1 MEPKCIVNH
10 YLEQVKPSGIRKF
23 FDIANEMEDVI
34 SLSIGEP
41 DFQTPWHIRQ
51 VGIDAAEK
59 GKTWYSPSKGF
70 IALRTE
76 IAAYLNRFDLT
87 YSPEKEILVTVG
99 ASEGIDMA
107 MRTLLNIGDE
117 VLIVQPSFV
126 CYEPMVQMS
135 GAIPVIIE
143 TFAKDKFKLTAEL
156 LREKITPK
164 TRMLVLPFPSNPTGA
179 IMNREE
185 LEKIAEVIRE
195 TDMLVLSDEI
205 YCELN
210 YSTTPHVSI
219 ASLPGMRERTIVV
232 NGFSK
237 SYAMTGWRI
246 GYVAAIPEMIDVM
259 TKLHQFAVMC
269 APTLSQF
276 AAIEALK
283 NGQADIDYMRSEYD
297 MRRRYI
303 VDRLNSMGLDC
314 FEPEGA
320 FYAFPCIRSTGLTS
334 EQFSEKLIFAK
345 HVAVVPG
352 NAFGDCAEGFI
363 RISYSYSLKHITEAL
378 NRIEEF
384 LKELKQEA
392 TN

>member
-1 MEPKCIVNH
+1 
-10 YLEQVKPSGIRKF
+10 
-23 FDIANEMEDVI
+23 
-34 SLSIGEP
+34 
-41 DFQTPWHIRQ
+41 
-51 VGIDAAEK
+51 
-59 GKTWYSPSKGF
+59 
-70 IALRTE
+70 
-76 IAAYLNRFDLT
+76 
-87 YSPEKEILVTVG
+87 
-99 ASEGIDMA
+99 
-107 MRTLLNIGDE
+107 
-117 VLIVQPSFV
+117 
-126 CYEPMVQMS
+126 
-135 GAIPVIIE
+135 
-143 TFAKDKFKLTAEL
+143 
-156 LREKITPK
+156 
-164 TRMLVLPFPSNPTGA
+164 MLVLPFPSNPTGA

-210 YSTTPHVSI
+210 YSSTPHVSI

-334 EQFSEKLIFAK
+334 EQFLRKIDLRQTRSRCTWKCVRRLCRRFRPHFVFIFTQTHYRSFK
-345 HVAVVPG
+345 P
-352 NAFGDCAEGFI
+352 
-363 RISYSYSLKHITEAL
+363 
-378 NRIEEF
+378 NRRF
-384 LKELKQEA
+384 SQRTK
-392 TN
+392 TGS